1 MSDEQ
6 TQKMEVFVEK
16 WKEVKTVISAL
27 ELDAVKYQRGVRA
40 AGLRFRK
47 GIREVKRMMSDLV
60 RESVNEDR
68 EFRENKKSSKSEE

>member
-1 MSDEQ
+1 MSEQ
-6 TQKMEVFVEK
+6 SNEKMEVFVEK
-16 WKEVKTVISAL
+16 WKEVKTVINAL

-68 EFRENKKSSKSEE
+68 EFRESKKSKSEE